1 MQNARTDLAMERTGN
16 MPDSARGIEVSSRC
30 QGAVETTLVRIINQ
44 EAAKRLSKA
53 QGEYWTLQHPC
64 LPELDPEERMRMA
77 ELTAGEIRRCSRGR
91 ARCWWS
97 GWETGI

>member
-53 QGEYWTLQHPC
+53 QGE
-64 LPELDPEERMRMA
+64 
-77 ELTAGEIRRCSRGR
+77 
-91 ARCWWS
+91 
-97 GWETGI
+97 